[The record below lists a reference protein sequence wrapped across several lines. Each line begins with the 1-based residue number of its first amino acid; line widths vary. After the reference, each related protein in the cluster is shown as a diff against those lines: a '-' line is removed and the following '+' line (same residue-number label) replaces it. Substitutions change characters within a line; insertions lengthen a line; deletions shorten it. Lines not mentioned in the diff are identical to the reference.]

1 MPFRSKSHTAWAA
14 AALALLAWSAPVLA
28 AENVDLELVLAVDT
42 SGSVNY
48 EEANLQRQGVADA
61 FKSDELQ
68 KVIGLGVYGKIAVAY
83 LDWSNQFENTVV
95 IDWRIIDG
103 KESAA
108 RFADDLVAAPSRSGR
123 RTSISSA
130 IVSSMELFDRSP
142 YKGTRRTIDISGDGK
157 NNFGLS
163 LAPIR
168 EEAIAKGIVING
180 LPIMIEDW
188 GRNTFPDID
197 TYYANCVIGGRG
209 AFAVVAKGF
218 QDFTRAVRRKLI
230 MEISSIPTEVQ
241 FADASAVFRPANQLD
256 FAQLTP
262 PRELPPPP
270 GTFRAP
276 AVRETN
282 CDVWNNGGFGGFGGG
297 GFR

>member
-1 MPFRSKSHTAWAA
+1 MPKTFARA
-14 AALALLAWSAPVLA
+14 ALLAAGLSLLSWPALA
-28 AENVDLELVLAVDT
+28 AGAIPVDLELVLAVDT

-48 EEANLQRQGVADA
+48 EEAHLQRQGVADA
-61 FKSDELQ
+61 FKSDELA
-68 KVIGLGVYGKIAVAY
+68 KVVGLGTYGKIAVAY

-95 IDWRIIDG
+95 VDWTVIDG

-108 RFADDLVAAPSRSGR
+108 RFADELLAAPTRSGR

-130 IVSSMELFDRSP
+130 IVSSMELLENNNYAGS
-142 YKGTRRTIDISGDGK
+142 RRTIDVSGDGK

-180 LPIMIEDW
+180 LPIMIEDF

-197 TYYANCVIGGRG
+197 QYYANCVIGGRG

-218 QDFTRAVRRKLI
+218 NDFSRAMRRKLI
-230 MEISSIPTEVQ
+230 MEIAEVPTEVQ
-241 FADASAVFRPANQLD
+241 FADASAAFRPATRLD

-282 CDVWNNGGFGGFGGG
+282 CDQWNNNGGFGGFN